1 MSFYSGQHGELWIDG
16 KKAAKVAAWS
26 FSSSLTT
33 LDTTSLE
40 DTDKTSTPGVRS
52 TTGNCSLFYY
62 ADDPADLSSNSAS
75 TLIRKVVKAGSG
87 GKAAEAEAATLKLR
101 VADGTTAGKFITGKV
116 WLTSIQMSM
125 AVGSVL
131 SAEVAFEFDG
141 APTEVNL

>member
-16 KKAAKVAAWS
+16 IKAAKVAAWS
-26 FSSSLTT
+26 FSSSLST

-52 TTGNCSLFYY
+52 TTGNCTLFYY
-62 ADDPADLSSNSAS
+62 AEDPGDVGSNSAS

-87 GKAAEAEAATLKLR
+87 GRAPEAEGATLKLR
-101 VADGTTAGKFITGKV
+101 VADGTTGGKFITGNV
-116 WLTSIQMSM
+116 WLTSIQMTM

-131 SAEVAFEFDG
+131 SAEVAFEFNG
-141 APTEVNL
+141 APTEVVL